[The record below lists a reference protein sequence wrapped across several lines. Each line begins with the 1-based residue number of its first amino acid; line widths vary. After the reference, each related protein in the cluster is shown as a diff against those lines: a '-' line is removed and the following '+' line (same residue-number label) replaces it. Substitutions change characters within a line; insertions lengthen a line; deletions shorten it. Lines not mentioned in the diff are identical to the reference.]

1 MDALGAMIEQLKTK
15 EVITDLE
22 SDILE
27 TSKELSKEPFDRPSA
42 SLRMGLNYGKYPEIF
57 IEAGIASGGS
67 AQLRYTLSDDAIREN
82 LQWQLLKLA
91 KKRIGGTALRRRNL
105 ESVRREQR
113 CPLTSQNRS
122 EMT

>member
-1 MDALGAMIEQLKTK
+1 MPTLNMDALGALIEQLKAK

-57 IEAGIASGGS
+57 IEASIASGGS
-67 AQLRYTLSDDAIREN
+67 AQPNYTLSNDAIRDN
-82 LQWQLLKLA
+82 LQWQLQKLA
-91 KKRIGGTALRRRNL
+91 QKELEAQHYGEETLNQCGG
-105 ESVRREQR
+105 SKDVH
-113 CPLTSQNRS
+113 
-122 EMT
+122 

>member
-1 MDALGAMIEQLKTK
+1 MDAKTGALDTLIAGLKAK
-15 EVITDLE
+15 SVITDLE

-27 TSKELSKEPFDRPSA
+27 TSKELSKEPFARPSA

-67 AQLRYTLSDDAIREN
+67 AQLRYTLSDDAIRDN

-91 KKRIGGTALRRRNL
+91 QKEL
-105 ESVRREQR
+105 EAQHHGE
-113 CPLTSQNRS
+113 
-122 EMT
+122 

>member
-1 MDALGAMIEQLKTK
+1 MDALSALIEQLKVK
-15 EVITDLE
+15 EIVTDLE

-27 TSKELSKEPFDRPSA
+27 TSKELSKEPFARPSA

-67 AQLRYTLSDDAIREN
+67 AQLRYTLSDDAIRDN

-91 KKRIGGTALRRRNL
+91 QKELEAQHYGEEALNQHGGNQD
-105 ESVRREQR
+105 VH
-113 CPLTSQNRS
+113 
-122 EMT
+122 